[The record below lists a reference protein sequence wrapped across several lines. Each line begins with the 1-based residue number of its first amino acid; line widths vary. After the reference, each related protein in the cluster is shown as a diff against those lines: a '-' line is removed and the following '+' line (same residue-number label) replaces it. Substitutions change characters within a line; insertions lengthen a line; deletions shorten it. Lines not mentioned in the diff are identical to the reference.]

1 MTLSANLFVERH
13 ALAQLL
19 FWSAFYYLFPAASA
33 AIAAD
38 TGWSQPRIA
47 LAFTASFLVW
57 SALSPLVGRMVDDGR
72 GATVM
77 TAAGVAG
84 AAVLVVLSFAPTFS
98 VFVIAMLALGAVM
111 AATLYD
117 PCFAIVLRKY
127 GTRAGP
133 EVTKITLIA
142 GFATLVTFGATA
154 RLLELGSWRTA
165 FLFFAAAALVA
176 TVMLP
181 RDQAASAL
189 ILAPH
194 RPEAAPALASRKVAT
209 IGFGFATVMF
219 SHAALLFT
227 LPIAFQGVH
236 GLALAAALPALLGPS
251 QIAGRLAWSA
261 LASRVPLEIAARV
274 LFVVMLAPPLI
285 LIGFEPTIGLVLF
298 VVVLQGAGFG
308 IHTVLRPIL
317 AAKLL
322 PSDCLGRDLG
332 RIAMIGLVMM
342 AIAPAMA
349 GLVRAWAGLPA
360 LLGLLVMMN
369 LCGLAIVWQLHP
381 RAEAIA

>member
-1 MTLSANLFVERH
+1 MTLSPNLFVERH

-33 AIAAD
+33 AIATD
-38 TGWSQPRIA
+38 TGWSQPDIA
-47 LAFTASFLVW
+47 FAFTAAFLVW
-57 SALSPLVGRMVDDGR
+57 SALAPLMGRVVDDGH
-72 GATVM
+72 GARVM
-77 TAAGVAG
+77 TVAGLAG
-84 AAVLVVLSFAPTFS
+84 AALLVALSFAPTFP
-98 VFVIAMLALGAVM
+98 VFAVAMLALGAVM

-142 GFATLVTFGATA
+142 GFATLMTFATTA

-165 FLFFAAAALVA
+165 FVFFAAAALVA
-176 TVMLP
+176 TVLLP
-181 RDQAASAL
+181 HERAAGAL
-189 ILAPH
+189 VLTPH
-194 RPEAAPALASRKVAT
+194 RPEAAPALDPRKVAA

-227 LPIAFQGVH
+227 LPVAFQGVH
-236 GLALAAALPALLGPS
+236 GLTLAAALPALLGPS

-261 LASRVPLEIAARV
+261 LAHKVPLQSAVRI

-285 LIGFEPTIGLVLF
+285 LITFRPTIGLVLF
-298 VVVLQGAGFG
+298 VVVLQGAGIG
-308 IHTVLRPIL
+308 IHTVLRPML

-322 PSDCLGRDLG
+322 PSDRLGRALG

-342 AIAPAMA
+342 AIAPAVA
-349 GLVRAWAGLPA
+349 GFLRAAAGLPA
-360 LLGLLVMMN
+360 LLGLLVMIN
-369 LCGLAIVWQLHP
+369 LCGLAIVWPLRR
-381 RAEAIA
+381 RAEAVA